1 MPLFRGRKAQPREE
15 IRWKPREQ
23 NSVSGG
29 RIQGPAVSLWQR
41 VCLDQVEMEPT
52 WAGSRPERLY
62 EAVVREL
69 ALIGTVAWQLVGG
82 LGTGIRG
89 WEGQEVGMG
98 AQADSQMPPTE
109 EGCQ

>member
-1 MPLFRGRKAQPREE
+1 
-15 IRWKPREQ
+15 
-23 NSVSGG
+23 
-29 RIQGPAVSLWQR
+29 
-41 VCLDQVEMEPT
+41 MEPT

-98 AQADSQMPPTE
+98 EARAR
-109 EGCQ
+109 